1 MKKYK
6 LVISENQD
14 NFNPDAL
21 RYYRC
26 GHYYSYS
33 YAAARPRAEEQHA
46 ITLLEREETA
56 CPTQLD
62 IQNTIAPHQ
71 KEVF

>member
-14 NFNPDAL
+14 NFDPDTIC
-21 RYYRC
+21 YHPC

-33 YAAARPRAEEQHA
+33 RAAARPKEEEQQA
-46 ITLLEREETA
+46 ITLLRREETA
-56 CPTQLD
+56 CPTQ
-62 IQNTIAPHQ
+62 
-71 KEVF
+71 

>member
-14 NFNPDAL
+14 KFDPDTL
-21 RYYRC
+21 RYCPC

-33 YAAARPRAEEQHA
+33 TAAACPKEEEQQV
-46 ITLLEREETA
+46 ITLLRREETA
-56 CPTQLD
+56 CPTQ
-62 IQNTIAPHQ
+62 
-71 KEVF
+71 